1 MTNRWIAIAAFVAV
15 SSMSGGAQEKPA
27 AEPMPPKPAA
37 AAAAP
42 PTAVS
47 PVPLKVTV
55 VLSRYHA
62 DKKTSSLPYVLGV
75 TANAQRT
82 TMRMG
87 VEVPIVVSAKKD
99 PSIPH
104 SFNYRSVGTNIDCLA
119 QSAPGG
125 QYTLVVTVD
134 DSSVH
139 MPPGQNPGSALVA
152 EDIPSFRTFKVS
164 FATVMRDGQ
173 TIQHTSATDPVT
185 GEVMKVDLT
194 LNVVK

>member
-1 MTNRWIAIAAFVAV
+1 MINRWIAIAALVAV

-27 AEPMPPKPAA
+27 AQPMPEKPAA
-37 AAAAP
+37 PVGTP
-42 PTAVS
+42 PTAAS
-47 PVPLKVTV
+47 AVPLKVTI
-55 VLSRYHA
+55 VLSRYQA

-75 TANAQRT
+75 TANAHRT

-87 VEVPIVVSAKKD
+87 VEVPIVVSAKD
-99 PSIPH
+99 SAVPH
-104 SFNYRSVGTNIDCLA
+104 SFNYRTVGTNIDCLA

-125 QYTLVVTVD
+125 QYTLSLTIE

-164 FATVMRDGQ
+164 FSTLMRDGQ
-173 TIQHTSATDPVT
+173 TTQHTSATDPVT